1 VIACAV
7 ICPSPPLLARELTGR
22 DPVVPGIRRAC
33 ADAVARMVSAG
44 AEMVAVIGAASRT
57 AAWPADGCLDLG
69 AFAPPLGGPPG
80 LALPPGAPPGPALPL
95 PLGLGARLLD
105 EAGYLGPRH
114 LQSVSVDE
122 PGPACLRLGAGLG
135 RLAGRTALL
144 VMADGS
150 ARRTVRAPGHLDPRA
165 APFDAALEQA
175 VRDGHPGAL
184 RALDEALARDL
195 LATARPAWQVLAG
208 AMPERVPA
216 AEVLYRDDPFGVFYL
231 VAWLAA

>member
-7 ICPSPPLLARELTGR
+7 ICPAPPLLAMELTGR
-22 DPVVPGIRRAC
+22 DPVVPELRQAC
-33 ADAVARMVSAG
+33 AAAVARLVR
-44 AEMVAVIGAASRT
+44 AEAETVAVIGAARRT
-57 AAWPADGCLDLG
+57 AAWPADGRLDLG
-69 AFAPPLGGPPG
+69 AFGPPLGRS
-80 LALPPGAPPGPALPL
+80 PGPSLPL

-105 EAGYLGPRH
+105 EAGYQGPRL
-114 LQSVSVDE
+114 LQSVSLDE
-122 PGPACLRLGAGLG
+122 PGPACLKLGAELG
-135 RLAGRTALL
+135 RMAGRTALL

-150 ARRTVRAPGHLDPRA
+150 ARRSIRAPGHLDPRA

-175 VRDGHPGAL
+175 VRDGDPGAL
-184 RALDEALARDL
+184 RAMDEDLARDL